1 MQVSD
6 KVLALSACAALAVF
20 GSVGACAQAND
31 GDSYHPVVRNSAALP
46 DVDAGAVAA
55 AHPAAGEPVGLS
67 TSMPATNS
75 SITREQVYKE
85 AVEAAHPAP
94 GEPVGSSTM
103 APLPK
108 GSASGE

>member
-1 MQVSD
+1 MQASY

-20 GSVGACAQAND
+20 GSVSASAQND
-31 GDSYHPVVRNSAALP
+31 GNDFHPLVRTTGALP

-55 AHPAAGEPVGLS
+55 AHPANGEPVGSS
-67 TSMPATNS
+67 TSMPATSS

-85 AVEAAHPAP
+85 AVEAAHPAA

-108 GSASGE
+108 GSGSGE